1 MFSSGGVSI
10 ALFWLLSFPFS
21 ADGLSFLFFLIGTNQ
36 FERHTFE
43 FMAQEF
49 ARRAHKVMTV
59 KPILVP
65 EEPRLVKPIL
75 HMVNEKVLK
84 DVLPR
89 FLSEPLARAAQ
100 NVPWGEE
107 KKAENALRVPYW
119 AAHNHSCG
127 KMLNS
132 NLMEVMARGDFDL
145 AILYAGNPCLMG
157 LVHSVGIPF
166 VLFDLEGITDETL
179 VASGAPWNLPE
190 LELDGNAFSIFRAF
204 SRRMSRSLSLLSE
217 SFAQSAVPWLAQLF
231 SKRFRHLDGP
241 IDALFSSD
249 FEINRKFRDKF
260 PKVAELRRMARLFL
274 VNSDP
279 FLEGPS
285 SATPN
290 NLLPVGGVHID
301 SIRPLFSPWNFS
313 MEANPKGVIIC
324 SFGTQMDTGTM
335 PTEFVRSLLDTF
347 ALLSDYRI
355 FWRIS
360 PKLSLPGLSPSQF
373 DELSERMPHLNI
385 TSFFPQNELLAHHRT
400 RLLITNGGAHSLMEA
415 IHWGVP
421 LLGIPLYGSNR
432 RNLEKV
438 EQRGIGILLEK
449 GEAANAH
456 SLLRAIRRVLNCPK
470 IGRRARELGRSV
482 RLRPSS
488 AFDRSLHALETVAR
502 LRPSDGAVLRSSLR
516 SHPLALLF
524 FQSLPFDMSVMLFLC
539 LMALAALVIKSVF
552 KLAALCY
559 RIAAFCAV
567 AAAVPFQSLK
577 KAPGAILNRSIWR
590 RNKLN
595 EGGEAKKEQ

>member
-1 MFSSGGVSI
+1 FRCPFLAFVF
-10 ALFWLLSFPFS
+10 LFL

-89 FLSEPLARAAQ
+89 RLSEPLAHVGQ

-107 KKAENALRVPYW
+107 TDAENALRVPYW

-127 KMLNS
+127 KMLNSMLNS

-166 VLFDLEGITDETL
+166 VLFDLEGITMGLVHSVGIPFVLFDLEGITEETL
-179 VASGAPWNLPE
+179 VASGVRLQHFRNISHGKFVKAPEFARVGL
-190 LELDGNAFSIFRAF
+190 GRH
-204 SRRMSRSLSLLSE
+204 SLSLLSE
-217 SFAQSAVPWLAQLF
+217 SFAQSAVPWLAQLL
-231 SKRFRHLDGP
+231 SKRFRHLDAP
-241 IDALFSSD
+241 IDALFASD
-249 FEINRKFRDKF
+249 FEINRKFRGKF

-279 FLEGPS
+279 FLEAPS
-285 SATPN
+285 SAFPELRRMARLFLVNSDPFLEAPSSAFPN

-301 SIRPLFSPWNFS
+301 SIRPLFSPWNFPWNFS
-313 MEANPKGVIIC
+313 MEANGKGVILC

-335 PTEFVRSLLDTF
+335 PTEFIRSLLDTFALLSDYRIFIRSLLDTF

-360 PKLSLPGLSPSQF
+360 PKLSLPGLSPSQI
-373 DELSERMPHLNI
+373 DGLSERMPHLNI

-400 RLLITNGGAHSLMEA
+400 RLLITNGGAH
-415 IHWGVP
+415 HRTR
-421 LLGIPLYGSNR
+421 LLITN
-432 RNLEKV
+432 
-438 EQRGIGILLEK
+438 
-449 GEAANAH
+449 
-456 SLLRAIRRVLNCPK
+456 
-470 IGRRARELGRSV
+470 
-482 RLRPSS
+482 
-488 AFDRSLHALETVAR
+488 
-502 LRPSDGAVLRSSLR
+502 
-516 SHPLALLF
+516 
-524 FQSLPFDMSVMLFLC
+524 
-539 LMALAALVIKSVF
+539 
-552 KLAALCY
+552 
-559 RIAAFCAV
+559 
-567 AAAVPFQSLK
+567 
-577 KAPGAILNRSIWR
+577 
-590 RNKLN
+590 
-595 EGGEAKKEQ
+595 GG